1 MSMTVED
8 LDYLRRFART
18 PEGRYFLQLLDTRLR
33 SRDEKLRTATGEEL
47 YRQQGRA
54 QELCELIKDITGAD
68 TRLKQL
74 GQPPRKARVATDQM
88 LS

>member
-1 MSMTVED
+1 MTTED

-18 PEGRYFLQLLDTRLR
+18 PEGRYFLGLLETRLR

-54 QELCELIKDITGAD
+54 QELYELMKDITGAD
-68 TRLKQL
+68 SRLKQL
-74 GQPPRKARVATDQM
+74 GQPPRKVVATDQM